1 MARAIK
7 RKTTKPKRKPKPAKP
22 RSERSTRSAARR
34 TSAKTPAEV
43 RAYSAPIISR
53 DVIEEILVHS
63 AKSPDGEQLS
73 DQALS
78 QIAIA
83 ANLDPTKVLEAHGR
97 LRDEADEA
105 NFTTVFRVVELWSPF
120 A

>member
-7 RKTTKPKRKPKPAKP
+7 RKTTKPKRIAKPAKA
-22 RSERSTRSAARR
+22 RSKRSTGRAARR
-34 TSAKTPAEV
+34 QSVRTPAEV
-43 RAYSAPIISR
+43 STHSAPIISR
-53 DVIEEILVHS
+53 DVVEEILVHS

-83 ANLDPTKVLEAHGR
+83 ANLDPTKVLEVHGR

-105 NFTTVFRVVELWSPF
+105 NFTAVFRVVELWNPF